1 MAQTRGK
8 TVHFTLG
15 QPSELPKNKLPL
27 EIDVFNKFQKIK
39 EENVNR
45 PTKHI
50 AQELSENIVTLWKE
64 KGNLP
69 TVDIRWVQELVE
81 DIYSRG
87 RELLKIPKVR
97 REKILAEM
105 DTEDNC
111 DKKGKRGR
119 KGRKFESFDKLFDIC
134 PCKHDCRDDCNCPA
148 DLKVSARE
156 FLFLVDQRTDRKME
170 IGEITNDWEE
180 SRERKEKK
188 ELFDQ
193 KEDIRQEKVR
203 EDKIKYRK

>member
-8 TVHFTLG
+8 TCHFTLG

-27 EIDVFNKFQKIK
+27 EIDVFNKFKKIK

-69 TVDIRWVQELVE
+69 TVDIRWVQEQVE

-97 REKILAEM
+97 REKILAEL

-111 DKKGKRGR
+111 DKKGK
-119 KGRKFESFDKLFDIC
+119 KGEEREENLKALTSFLTFVHANMI
-134 PCKHDCRDDCNCPA
+134 A
-148 DLKVSARE
+148 EMIATVQL
-156 FLFLVDQRTDRKME
+156 
-170 IGEITNDWEE
+170 I
-180 SRERKEKK
+180 
-188 ELFDQ
+188 
-193 KEDIRQEKVR
+193 
-203 EDKIKYRK
+203 

>member
-8 TVHFTLG
+8 TCHFTLG

-27 EIDVFNKFQKIK
+27 EIDVFNKFKKIK

-69 TVDIRWVQELVE
+69 TVDIRWVQEQVE
-81 DIYSRG
+81 YIYSRG

-97 REKILAEM
+97 REKILATGLKLAYRIEV
-105 DTEDNC
+105 
-111 DKKGKRGR
+111 KSQS
-119 KGRKFESFDKLFDIC
+119 ESFITFKGHKRNFLTQPIC
-134 PCKHDCRDDCNCPA
+134 QLLNHNKSGTVSRTAGPQKHGGASGRRPFRYAYIYNYIYTSC
-148 DLKVSARE
+148 
-156 FLFLVDQRTDRKME
+156 
-170 IGEITNDWEE
+170 
-180 SRERKEKK
+180 
-188 ELFDQ
+188 
-193 KEDIRQEKVR
+193 
-203 EDKIKYRK
+203 